1 MAVEDNNR
9 PDNEDGDPT
18 GGQSGAFSAPNG
30 HGKKTGEE
38 QAAVNREDDP
48 PA

>member
-1 MAVEDNNR
+1 MAAAHNNR
-9 PDNEDGDPT
+9 PDNEDEDPAAS
-18 GGQSGAFSAPNG
+18 QSDVLSAPNG
-30 HGKKTGEE
+30 HGRKTGEE